1 MDLFDSVITA
11 PSSSTPLAE
20 RMRPRTLEE
29 FEGQQDVVGPGS
41 PLHTAIVSDD
51 VPSLMLWGP
60 PGTGKTTLA
69 RIIATMT
76 KARFVPFSAVGGS
89 VKDVRIIID
98 QAETDRKF
106 YHRKTILFV
115 DEIHRFNK
123 AQQDAF
129 LPSVE
134 NGTIILIG
142 ATTENP
148 SFAVNGALLSRSR
161 VIVLKQLEPE
171 SIVKILRAAIDDV
184 ERGYG
189 KEKIAIDDDAITMLA
204 NFASGDARSALNTLD
219 LAVKTVRPP
228 SNSILRKEGE
238 PTITVDLIKT
248 ALSKSHLHYDKD
260 GEEHYNIISALHK
273 SMRGN
278 NANAALYWM
287 GRMLLSGEDPRYV
300 TRRLIRFASEDIGL
314 ADTNALVQA
323 LAAHDAASA
332 IGMPECS
339 VNIAQCVAY
348 LSNAPK
354 SNALYTAWQTISDD
368 IQNLPNEPVPIHLR
382 NAPTKL
388 MKDLGYGK
396 GYKYTPN
403 FKNTDDAKQDFLPKR
418 LLKREYLQKEKP
430 AKLQPH
436 QRIPRTDNL
445 CW

>member
-1 MDLFDSVITA
+1 M
-11 PSSSTPLAE
+11 
-20 RMRPRTLEE
+20 
-29 FEGQQDVVGPGS
+29 
-41 PLHTAIVSDD
+41 
-51 VPSLMLWGP
+51 
-60 PGTGKTTLA
+60 
-69 RIIATMT
+69 
-76 KARFVPFSAVGGS
+76 
-89 VKDVRIIID
+89 KDVRTIID

-106 YHRKTILFV
+106 YKRKTILFV

-134 NGTIILIG
+134 NGTITLIG

-171 SIVKILRAAIDDV
+171 SIVKILKRAIDDK
-184 ERGYG
+184 ELGYG
-189 KEKIAIDDDAITMLA
+189 KEKIAIDNDAIGMLA
-204 NFASGDARSALNTLD
+204 DFANGDARSALNTLD
-219 LAVKTVRPP
+219 LAVKT
-228 SNSILRKEGE
+228 SKGSA
-238 PTITVDLIKT
+238 ITTNLIKT
-248 ALSKSHLHYDKD
+248 ALAKSHLHYDKD

-278 NANAALYWM
+278 DANAALYWM

-314 ADTNALVQA
+314 ADPNALVQA
-323 LAAHDAASA
+323 IAAHDAAVS

-348 LSNAPK
+348 LSKAPK
-354 SNALYTAWQTISDD
+354 SNALYTAWQSVSDD

-403 FKNTDDAKQDFLPKR
+403 FKDANEAKQ
-418 LLKREYLQKEKP
+418 EYLPDRLKNK
-430 AKLQPH
+430 KYLQ
-436 QRIPRTDNL
+436 
-445 CW
+445 

>member
-1 MDLFDSVITA
+1 MDLFDSVLA
-11 PSSSTPLAE
+11 HPSPNTPLAE

-29 FEGQQDVVGPGS
+29 FEGQQDIVGPGS
-41 PLHTAIVSDD
+41 PLFVSIMNDD
-51 VPSLMLWGP
+51 VPSLILWGP

-69 RIIATMT
+69 RIIAQMT

-89 VKDVRIIID
+89 VKDVRVIID

-106 YHRKTILFV
+106 YKRKTILFV

-134 NGTIILIG
+134 NGTITLIG

-161 VIVLKQLEPE
+161 VIVLHHLEPE
-171 SIVKILRAAIDDV
+171 SIIAIVKRALNDT
-184 ERGYG
+184 ERGLG
-189 KEKIAIDDDAITMLA
+189 KENVIIDDDAVMMIA
-204 NFASGDARSALNTLD
+204 NFANGDARSALNTLD
-219 LAVKTVRPP
+219 LAVKTSKGAP
-228 SNSILRKEGE
+228 
-238 PTITVDLIKT
+238 ITPELIQT
-248 ALSKSHLHYDKD
+248 ALAKSHLQYDKT

-278 NANAALYWM
+278 DVDASLYWM

-300 TRRLIRFASEDIGL
+300 TRRLIRFASEDIGI
-314 ADTNALVQA
+314 ADPNALVQA
-323 LAAHDAASA
+323 IAAHDAASM

-348 LSNAPK
+348 LAHAKK
-354 SNALYTAWQTISDD
+354 SNALYRAWQAVEND
-368 IQNLPNEPVPIHLR
+368 IRTLPAEPVPLHLR
-382 NAPTKL
+382 NAPTAL
-388 MKDLGYGK
+388 MKNLGYGK

-403 FKNTDDAKQDFLPKR
+403 YKDAKDAAQSFLPK
-418 LLKREYLQKEKP
+418 
-430 AKLQPH
+430 
-436 QRIPRTDNL
+436 NL
-445 CW
+445 TGKKYFTE

>member
-1 MDLFDSVITA
+1 MDLFDSVLTQ
-11 PSSSTPLAE
+11 PSPNTPLAE

-29 FEGQQDVVGPGS
+29 FEGQQESVGIGS
-41 PLHTAIVSDD
+41 PLYTAIVNDD

-89 VKDVRIIID
+89 VKDVRTIID
-98 QAETDRKF
+98 QAETDRK
-106 YHRKTILFV
+106 YYQRKTILFV

-161 VIVLKQLEPE
+161 VIVLKHLEPE
-171 SIVKILRAAIDDV
+171 SIVKILKRAITDT
-184 ERGYG
+184 ELGLG
-189 KEKIAIDDDAITMLA
+189 KEKIVIDDDAIGMLA
-204 NFASGDARSALNTLD
+204 NFANGDARSALNTLD
-219 LAVKTVRPP
+219 LAVKTARTQTP
-228 SNSILRKEGE
+228 SDSPLAGGE
-238 PTITVDLIKT
+238 VTVTTNLIKT
-248 ALSKSHLHYDKD
+248 ALAKTHLHYDKD

-278 NANAALYWM
+278 DANAALYWM

-314 ADTNALVQA
+314 ADPNALVQA
-323 LAAHDAASA
+323 IAAHDAASM

-354 SNALYTAWQTISDD
+354 SNALYTAWQEISDD

-403 FKNTDDAKQDFLPKR
+403 FTNADEAKQDYLPDRLKNRKFLS
-418 LLKREYLQKEKP
+418 
-430 AKLQPH
+430 
-436 QRIPRTDNL
+436 
-445 CW
+445 

>member
-1 MDLFDSVITA
+1 MDLFDSVITV
-11 PSSSTPLAE
+11 PSSSSPLAE

-41 PLHTAIVSDD
+41 PLHTAIVNDD

-89 VKDVRIIID
+89 VKDVRVIID

-171 SIVKILRAAIDDV
+171 SIVKILRTAVEDV

-219 LAVKTVRPP
+219 LAVKTATSPYP
-228 SNSILRKEGE
+228 LLRKEGE
-238 PTITVDLIKT
+238 KSKEIIVTTELIKT

-278 NANAALYWM
+278 DANAALYWM

-314 ADTNALVQA
+314 ADPNALVQA
-323 LAAHDAASA
+323 IAAHDAAA
-332 IGMPECS
+332 MIGMPECS

-354 SNALYTAWQTISDD
+354 SNALYTAWQAISDD
-368 IQNLPNEPVPIHLR
+368 IQNLPNEPVPVHLR

-396 GYKYTPN
+396 DYKYTPN
-403 FKNTDDAKQDFLPKR
+403 FKNANDAKQDYLPER
-418 LLKREYLQKEKP
+418 LKSKKY
-430 AKLQPH
+430 
-436 QRIPRTDNL
+436 I
-445 CW
+445 

>member
-1 MDLFDSVITA
+1 MDLFDSVITQ
-11 PSSSTPLAE
+11 PSANTPLAE

-69 RIIATMT
+69 RIVATMT

-89 VKDVRIIID
+89 VKDVRTIIE
-98 QAETDRKF
+98 QAETDRK
-106 YHRKTILFV
+106 YYKRKTILFV

-171 SIVKILRAAIDDV
+171 SIVKILKRAVTDK
-184 ERGYG
+184 ELGLG
-189 KEKIAIDDDAITMLA
+189 KEPITIDDDAIGMLA
-204 NFASGDARSALNTLD
+204 NFANGDARSALNTLD
-219 LAVKTVRPP
+219 LAVKTSKGSP
-228 SNSILRKEGE
+228 
-238 PTITVDLIKT
+238 ITTDLIKT
-248 ALSKSHLHYDKD
+248 ALAKSHLHYDKD

-278 NANAALYWM
+278 DANAALYWM

-314 ADTNALVQA
+314 ADPNALIQA
-323 LAAHDAASA
+323 IAAHDAAGQ

-354 SNALYTAWQTISDD
+354 SNALYTAWQSISDD

-396 GYKYTPN
+396 GYKYTPD
-403 FKNTDDAKQDFLPKR
+403 FKNADEARQDFLPDR
-418 LLKREYLQKEKP
+418 LKKKKYL
-430 AKLQPH
+430 L
-436 QRIPRTDNL
+436 
-445 CW
+445 

>member
-1 MDLFDSVITA
+1 MIHMDLFDSVLTQ
-11 PSSSTPLAE
+11 PSPNTPLAE

-29 FEGQQDVVGPGS
+29 FEGQQDIVGPGS
-41 PLHTAIVSDD
+41 PLHTSIVNDD

-69 RIIATMT
+69 RIIANMT

-89 VKDVRIIID
+89 VKDVRVIIE

-106 YHRKTILFV
+106 YKRKTILFV

-161 VIVLKQLEPE
+161 VIVLNQLEPE
-171 SIVKILRAAIDDV
+171 SIVNILKRAIADA
-184 ERGYG
+184 ERGLG
-189 KEKIAIDDDAITMLA
+189 KEKIAIDDDAISMLA
-204 NFASGDARSALNTLD
+204 NFSSGDARAALNTLD
-219 LAVKTVRPP
+219 LAVKTATP
-228 SNSILRKEGE
+228 SDSPLAGGGISVTTE
-238 PTITVDLIKT
+238 LIKT
-248 ALSKSHLHYDKD
+248 ALAKSHLQYDKT

-278 NANAALYWM
+278 DANAALYWM
-287 GRMLLSGEDPRYV
+287 GRMLLAGEDPRYL

-314 ADTNALVQA
+314 ADPNALVQA
-323 LAAHDAASA
+323 IAAHHAVEA

-339 VNIAQCVAY
+339 LVVAQCVAY
-348 LSNAPK
+348 LAKAPK
-354 SNALYTAWQTISDD
+354 SNALYTAWSAIQKD
-368 IQNLPNEPVPIHLR
+368 ILELPNDPVPVHLR

-388 MKDLGYGK
+388 MKDLGYGRE
-396 GYKYTPN
+396 YKYTPN
-403 FKNTDDAKQDFLPKR
+403 YSNAEDAKQDYLPEQLKKKR
-418 LLKREYLQKEKP
+418 YLK
-430 AKLQPH
+430 
-436 QRIPRTDNL
+436 
-445 CW
+445 

>member
-1 MDLFDSVITA
+1 MDLFDSVITQ
-11 PSSSTPLAE
+11 PSPNTPLAE

-41 PLHTAIVSDD
+41 PLHTSILNDE

-69 RIIATMT
+69 RIIANMT

-89 VKDVRIIID
+89 VKDVRAVIE
-98 QAETDRKF
+98 QAETDRK
-106 YHRKTILFV
+106 YYKRKTILFV

-134 NGTIILIG
+134 NGTITLIG

-161 VIVLKQLEPE
+161 VIVLNQLEPG
-171 SIVKILRAAIDDV
+171 SIVKILKRAIDDP
-184 ERGYG
+184 ERGLG
-189 KEKIAIDDDAITMLA
+189 KEQVKIDSDAVEMLA
-204 NFASGDARSALNTLD
+204 NFSSGDARSALNTLD
-219 LAVKTVRPP
+219 LAIKT
-228 SNSILRKEGE
+228 SKGAA
-238 PTITVDLIKT
+238 ITPDVIKT
-248 ALSKSHLHYDKD
+248 ALAKSHLQYDKT

-278 NANAALYWM
+278 DANAALYWM
-287 GRMLLSGEDPRYV
+287 GRILMAGEDPRYL

-314 ADTNALVQA
+314 ADPNALVQA
-323 LAAHDAASA
+323 IAAHHAVES

-339 VNIAQCVAY
+339 LAVAQCVAY
-348 LSNAPK
+348 LSKAPK
-354 SNALYTAWQTISDD
+354 SNALYTAWSAIQKD
-368 IQNLPNEPVPIHLR
+368 ILELPNDPVPVHLR

-396 GYKYTPN
+396 DYKYTPN
-403 FKNTDDAKQDFLPKR
+403 FSSAEEAKQ
-418 LLKREYLQKEKP
+418 EYLPNRLKK
-430 AKLQPH
+430 KKYLK
-436 QRIPRTDNL
+436 
-445 CW
+445 

>member
-1 MDLFDSVITA
+1 MDLFDSVITQ
-11 PSSSTPLAE
+11 PSANTPLAE

-69 RIIATMT
+69 RIVATMT

-89 VKDVRIIID
+89 VKDVRTIID
-98 QAETDRKF
+98 QAETDRK
-106 YHRKTILFV
+106 YYKRKTILFV

-171 SIVKILRAAIDDV
+171 SIVKILKRAIEDK
-184 ERGYG
+184 ELGLG
-189 KEKIAIDDDAITMLA
+189 KENIVIDDDAIGMLA

-219 LAVKTVRPP
+219 LAVKTSKGAP
-228 SNSILRKEGE
+228 
-238 PTITVDLIKT
+238 ITTDLIKT
-248 ALSKSHLHYDKD
+248 ALAKSHLHYDKD

-278 NANAALYWM
+278 DANAALYWM

-314 ADTNALVQA
+314 ADPNALVQA
-323 LAAHDAASA
+323 IAAHDAASM

-348 LSNAPK
+348 LAKAPK
-354 SNALYTAWQTISDD
+354 SNALYTAWQSISDD

-403 FKNTDDAKQDFLPKR
+403 FKNANDAKQDYLPNR
-418 LLKREYLQKEKP
+418 LKNKKYLS
-430 AKLQPH
+430 
-436 QRIPRTDNL
+436 
-445 CW
+445 

>member
-1 MDLFDSVITA
+1 MDLFDSVITQ
-11 PSSSTPLAE
+11 PSANTPLAE

-69 RIIATMT
+69 RIVATMT

-89 VKDVRIIID
+89 VKDVRTIID
-98 QAETDRKF
+98 QAETDRK
-106 YHRKTILFV
+106 YYKRKTILFV

-171 SIVKILRAAIDDV
+171 SIIKILKRAVTDK
-184 ERGYG
+184 ELGLG
-189 KEKIAIDDDAITMLA
+189 KGTIAIDDAAIGMLA
-204 NFASGDARSALNTLD
+204 NFANGDARSALNTLD
-219 LAVKTVRPP
+219 LAVKTSKGSP
-228 SNSILRKEGE
+228 
-238 PTITVDLIKT
+238 ITTDLIKT
-248 ALSKSHLHYDKD
+248 ALAKSHLHYDKD

-278 NANAALYWM
+278 DANAALYWM

-314 ADTNALVQA
+314 ADPNALIQA
-323 LAAHDAASA
+323 IAAHDAAGQ

-354 SNALYTAWQTISDD
+354 SNALYTAWQSISDD

-396 GYKYTPN
+396 GYKYTPD
-403 FKNTDDAKQDFLPKR
+403 FKNADEARQDFLPDR
-418 LLKREYLQKEKP
+418 LKKKKYL
-430 AKLQPH
+430 L
-436 QRIPRTDNL
+436 
-445 CW
+445 